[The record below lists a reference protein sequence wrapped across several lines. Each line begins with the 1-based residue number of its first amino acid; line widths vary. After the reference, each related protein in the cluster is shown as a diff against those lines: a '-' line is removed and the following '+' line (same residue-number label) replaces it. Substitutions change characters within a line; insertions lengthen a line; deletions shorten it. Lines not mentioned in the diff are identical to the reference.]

1 MVFGYLFD
9 SLRNVTHTCLQGSI
23 SLLATEKRLKL
34 VSNAAQQTEEQTEE
48 VLSDR
53 DVDQLVGTTDA
64 CQLPVSNGAH
74 LEFSKLLLF

>member
-1 MVFGYLFD
+1 M
-9 SLRNVTHTCLQGSI
+9 
-23 SLLATEKRLKL
+23 LATEKRLKL

-64 CQLPVSNGAH
+64 CHLPVSNGVH
-74 LEFSKLLLF
+74 LEFSKLLLFWTAC